1 MSFICLLPTT
11 HPCPTQAAVPSVA
24 LVTNWPI
31 WTMMETLFFF
41 FFFYLLL
48 PISKKEPLLLH
59 FILFFQAHALG
70 IGGGY
75 QL

>member
-41 FFFYLLL
+41 
-48 PISKKEPLLLH
+48 
-59 FILFFQAHALG
+59 LFLSPPANF
-70 IGGGY
+70 
-75 QL
+75 